1 MAYEVLSGKT
11 ADKTTV
17 GEFLQKIDL
26 QCGGSFT
33 CSSMR
38 WSRRLKN
45 SKVSWHCGRFTINS
59 RAVLKRIF
67 LFRF

>member
-38 WSRRLKN
+38 WSGPLRN
-45 SKVSWHCGRFTINS
+45 SKASWTPTCQPPIGVKS
-59 RAVLKRIF
+59 Y
-67 LFRF
+67 